1 MRLKLQRVDARYA
14 DDAFSVRRIRKAY
27 AIITCLSQGSLPN
40 VSSFMRRI
48 VLG

>member
-27 AIITCLSQGSLPN
+27 ANLLESGKFTECVKFHEENRG
-40 VSSFMRRI
+40 
-48 VLG
+48 